1 MNYSLMKLGMPT
13 MDDWIVS
20 PAETILITGSNGFIG
35 SKVVGTLLEYG
46 FNNLRCFVRPSSDL
60 SALQE
65 IIRTYRKAKVQIIE
79 GNLLSSEDCEKIAEN
94 VSLIYHLAAGR
105 GQKSYPDAY
114 LNSVVTTRNLLDA
127 IIRNKS
133 LKRFVNVSSFSVYS
147 NRKIRRRGLLDEMC
161 EVESQPL
168 LRGDAYTYAKVKQD
182 ELVMDYVKDH
192 RIPYVIVRPG
202 VVYGPGNKGI
212 HGRVGIGTFG
222 IFLHIGGSNKLPL
235 AYVDNCA
242 EAIVLAGIKKG
253 VDGEVINIVDDEL
266 PTSKRFLKL
275 YKINVKHFKSI
286 FVPYRV
292 FYCLCYLW
300 EKYSKWS
307 EGQLPPVFNRNM
319 CSTYWKGNR
328 YSNEKAKKMLG
339 WRQKVDLKESLEHY
353 FEYQK
358 TVGAGK

>member
-1 MNYSLMKLGMPT
+1 MT
-13 MDDWIVS
+13 DDWIVC
-20 PAETILITGSNGFIG
+20 PTDTILITGSNGFIG

-46 FNNLRCFVRPSSDL
+46 FNNLRCFVRPSSNL
-60 SALQE
+60 IALQE
-65 IIRTYRKAKVQIIE
+65 VIRSHSKAKVQIIV
-79 GNLLSSEDCEKIAEN
+79 GNLLSREDCERITEN

-127 IIRNKS
+127 MIKTKS

-161 EVESQPL
+161 EVESQPI
-168 LRGDAYTYAKVKQD
+168 LRGDAYSYAKVKQD
-182 ELVMDYVKDH
+182 ELIMDYVKKY
-192 RIPYVIVRPG
+192 RIPYVVVRPG

-235 AYVDNCA
+235 TYVDNCA
-242 EAIVLAGIKKG
+242 EAIVLAGINKG
-253 VDGEVINIVDDEL
+253 VDGEVFNIVDDEL
-266 PTSKRFLKL
+266 PTSRKFLKL
-275 YKINVKHFKSI
+275 YKENVKHFKSI
-286 FVPYRV
+286 YVPYSI
-292 FYCLCYLW
+292 FYCLCFFW

-307 EGQLPPVFNRNM
+307 EGQLPPAFNRNM

-328 YSNEKAKKMLG
+328 YSNEKLKKLLD
-339 WRQKVDLKESLEHY
+339 WRQKVGLKESMEHY
-353 FEYQK
+353 FKYQK
-358 TVGAGK
+358 TVRGR